1 MEVEIT
7 KENVK
12 NMKQWINN
20 GDLIRLMNEKGIE
33 FNEMLFIID
42 AINNAILNAEKHFK
56 EEGEEE

>member
-7 KENVK
+7 KENIK

-20 GDLIRLMNEKGIE
+20 GDLVRLMNKKGLE
-33 FNEMLFIID
+33 VNEMLFIID
-42 AINNAILNAEKHFK
+42 AIDNAILNAEKHFK

>member
-12 NMKQWINN
+12 NMRQWINN
-20 GDLIRLMNEKGIE
+20 GDLIRLMNEKCIE

>member
-12 NMKQWINN
+12 NMKLWINN
-20 GDLIRLMNEKGIE
+20 GGLIRLMNEKGLE
-33 FNEMLFIID
+33 FIEMLFIID

-56 EEGEEE
+56 EEGE

>member
-1 MEVEIT
+1 MEVSIT

-12 NMKQWINN
+12 NMRQWINN

>member
-12 NMKQWINN
+12 NMRQWINN